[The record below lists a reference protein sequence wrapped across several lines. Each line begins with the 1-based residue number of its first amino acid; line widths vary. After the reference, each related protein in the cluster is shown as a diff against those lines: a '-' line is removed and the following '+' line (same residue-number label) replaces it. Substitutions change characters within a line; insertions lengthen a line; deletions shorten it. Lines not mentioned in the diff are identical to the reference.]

1 MSLTK
6 PNANAA
12 IRSPNGNLHPCSMW
26 IHTPCDEINPD
37 NRGLIDEIAHHQK
50 EVAKT
55 RNKSSNLDLSI
66 DLITD
71 YFNEVKNYCWNCF
84 YKNLF

>member
-1 MSLTK
+1 M
-6 PNANAA
+6 
-12 IRSPNGNLHPCSMW
+12 
-26 IHTPCDEINPD
+26 
-37 NRGLIDEIAHHQK
+37 GLIDEIAHHQK

-71 YFNEVKNYCWNCF
+71 YFNDVKNYC
-84 YKNLF
+84 